1 MAERTIYQRGTDRF
15 RYERRRLRTH
25 RYLRRA
31 FSSYGPDAAI
41 FGAARFWVEGTATV
55 GRHLVL
61 LGEDAKVTIKVG
73 PGATL
78 TMGDHVCMNAGA
90 CIEAW
95 HDVRVGS
102 NVLMAPYVFVIDDDM
117 HDLEPGAVRY
127 KGPVIIGNNV
137 WLGRNATVLPGATIG
152 DGSAIGANSVVTGP
166 IPPGTFAA
174 GAPARVIRKL
184 DLADGWVRRLP
195 EDSLITSS

>member
-1 MAERTIYQRGTDRF
+1 MVERTVYQRGTDRF

-25 RYLRRA
+25 RCLRRA
-31 FSSYGPDAAI
+31 FSSFGPDSAI
-41 FGAARFWVEGTATV
+41 FGSARFQVDGTATV
-55 GRHLVL
+55 GEHLVVL
-61 LGEDAKVTIKVG
+61 AEDAKVTIKVA

-78 TMGDHVCMNAGA
+78 TMGDHVFMNAGV

-95 HDVRVGS
+95 HDVQVGS

-137 WLGRNATVLPGATIG
+137 WLGRNATVLPGATVG
-152 DGSAIGANSVVTGP
+152 DGSVIGANSVVTGH
-166 IPPGTFAA
+166 IPAGTFAA
-174 GAPARVIRKL
+174 GAPARVIRQL
-184 DLADGWVRRLP
+184 DLAEGWVRH
-195 EDSLITSS
+195 

>member
-15 RYERRRLRTH
+15 RYERRRLRTR

-41 FGAARFWVEGTATV
+41 FGTVRLVVDGTATV
-55 GRHLVL
+55 GEHFVVMA
-61 LGEDAKVTIKVG
+61 EDAKTTIKVA

-78 TMGDHVCMNAGA
+78 TMGDHVAMNAGV

-95 HDVRVGS
+95 HDVQIGS
-102 NVLMAPYVFVIDDDM
+102 HVLLAPYVFLIDDDR
-117 HDLEPGAVRY
+117 HDLEPGSVRY
-127 KGPVIIGNNV
+127 RGPVIIGNNV
-137 WLGRNATVLPGATIG
+137 WVGRNVTVLPGATIG
-152 DGSAIGANSVVTGP
+152 DGSAIGANSVITGH
-166 IPPGTFAA
+166 IPAGTFAA

-184 DLADGWVRRLP
+184 DLTEGWVRR
-195 EDSLITSS
+195 